1 MKKTNTSQHG
11 VVPNR
16 NTPALTASQRKREVR
31 NEKIRFDYTTQIKIN
46 GSSRM
51 GVAQY
56 VAKCHKVSVA
66 TVLRCVG

>member
-1 MKKTNTSQHG
+1 MTKVTPSRTARPVLTVSQ
-11 VVPNR
+11 
-16 NTPALTASQRKREVR
+16 QKRAKR
-31 NEKIRFDYTTQIKIN
+31 NEQIQFDYHTQIKIN

-56 VAKCHKVSVA
+56 VARKHKVSVA

>member
-1 MKKTNTSQHG
+1 MTKVTSSRTARP
-11 VVPNR
+11 V
-16 NTPALTASQRKREVR
+16 LTVSQQKRAKR
-31 NEKIRFDYTTQIKIN
+31 NEQIQFDYDTQIKIN

-56 VAKCHKVSVA
+56 VAKRHKVSVA

>member
-1 MKKTNTSQHG
+1 MTKVTKPRSAM
-11 VVPNR
+11 
-16 NTPALTASQRKREVR
+16 PALTESQKKRAKR
-31 NEKIRFDYTTQIKIN
+31 NEQIQFDYETQIKIN

-56 VAKCHKVSVA
+56 VAKRHKVSVA

>member
-1 MKKTNTSQHG
+1 M
-11 VVPNR
+11 
-16 NTPALTASQRKREVR
+16 PALTESQKKRTAR
-31 NEKIRFDYTTQIKIN
+31 NEKIQFDYDTQIKIN

-56 VAKCHKVSVA
+56 VAKRHKVSVA